1 VAGADGKLAGKVA
14 LVTGSTLGIGR
25 ATARLFAAE
34 GARVVVNG
42 LEPEEGE
49 RTIADIRS
57 GGGEAV
63 YFHANVGAADEL
75 RALVEFAVRTYGP
88 VDVLMNN
95 AFSGRGGSA
104 TEMDEADWD
113 RHLAVSL
120 KAVYLGSKLVLPQM
134 IKRGGGAIVNTSSV
148 HGLLAARR
156 SVAYETAKAG
166 IINLT
171 RSLAVDYGP
180 HDVRVNAIC
189 PGRIV
194 TERKQA
200 MLDRSPLL
208 DRRDKLF
215 YPLRRFGETADIAKA
230 ALFLASDDAAFVTG
244 HALVVDGGLTA
255 QLQDSLGAF
264 IWDEATRETGE
275 NRE

>member
-1 VAGADGKLAGKVA
+1 MAGADGKLAGKVA

-49 RTIADIRS
+49 RTVAEIHAA
-57 GGGEAV
+57 GGEAA
-63 YFHANVGAADEL
+63 FFRANVGAADEL

-156 SVAYETAKAG
+156 SVA
-166 IINLT
+166 I
-171 RSLAVDYGP
+171 S
-180 HDVRVNAIC
+180 
-189 PGRIV
+189 
-194 TERKQA
+194 
-200 MLDRSPLL
+200 S
-208 DRRDKLF
+208 
-215 YPLRRFGETADIAKA
+215 
-230 ALFLASDDAAFVTG
+230 
-244 HALVVDGGLTA
+244 
-255 QLQDSLGAF
+255 
-264 IWDEATRETGE
+264 
-275 NRE
+275 

>member
-1 VAGADGKLAGKVA
+1 MGKLEGKVA

-25 ATARLFAAE
+25 ACARLFAAE

-42 LEPEEGE
+42 LERDEGE
-49 RTIADIRS
+49 QTVAAIRAA
-57 GGGEAV
+57 GGEAA
-63 YFHANVGAADEL
+63 YCHADVGDADSL
-75 RALVEFAVRTYGP
+75 HALIDFAVTTYGA

-104 TEMDEADWD
+104 TEMDGSAWD

-120 KAVYLGSKLVLPQM
+120 RAVYLGSRLALPQM
-134 IKRGGGAIVNTSSV
+134 IERGGGAIVNTSSV

-180 HDVRVNAIC
+180 HNVRVNAIC

-200 MLDRSPLL
+200 MLDRNPLL
-208 DRRDKLF
+208 DRRDRLF
-215 YPLRRFGETADIAKA
+215 YPLRRFGQVEEIARA
-230 ALFLASDDAAFVTG
+230 ALFLASDDASFITG

-264 IWDEATRETGE
+264 IWDEAMRDP
-275 NRE
+275 RASS

>member
-1 VAGADGKLAGKVA
+1 
-14 LVTGSTLGIGR
+14 
-25 ATARLFAAE
+25 
-34 GARVVVNG
+34 
-42 LEPEEGE
+42 
-49 RTIADIRS
+49 
-57 GGGEAV
+57 
-63 YFHANVGAADEL
+63 
-75 RALVEFAVRTYGP
+75 
-88 VDVLMNN
+88 
-95 AFSGRGGSA
+95 
-104 TEMDEADWD
+104 
-113 RHLAVSL
+113 
-120 KAVYLGSKLVLPQM
+120 
-134 IKRGGGAIVNTSSV
+134 V

-180 HDVRVNAIC
+180 HNVRVNAIC

-230 ALFLASDDAAFVTG
+230 ALFLASDDAAFITG

-264 IWDEATRETGE
+264 IWDEALHEPRDHG
-275 NRE
+275 